1 MKPATLLLV
10 LALVLAGGIAVWFG
24 RSGSGANE
32 TTVPAAPPAQPAAQP
47 PKAQAPLETPPAER
61 TSEATQPAAPATPA
75 RSSLAE
81 QPKPEPP
88 PLNPSVIAGGL
99 DGGTPSDAG
108 ASGGTEAF
116 EAKYKGASKADLE
129 AAYKALDVLYQDNA
143 QGRVSD
149 KARAIT
155 GDALD
160 ELAREVAW
168 LKQQAFGGG

>member
-1 MKPATLLLV
+1 MKPAPLLLV
-10 LALVLAGGIAVWFG
+10 LALVLVGGLAVWFG
-24 RSGSGANE
+24 RSGSRTNE
-32 TTVPAAPPAQPAAQP
+32 TPTPAVPPAQTSEEQP
-47 PKAQAPLETPPAER
+47 KERAPLEAPPAER
-61 TSEATQPAAPATPA
+61 KPDATPPAAEAAPA

-99 DGGTPSDAG
+99 DGGMPSDAG
-108 ASGGTEAF
+108 ASGNTDAF

-143 QGRVSD
+143 QGRVDD
-149 KARAIT
+149 KSRAIT

-168 LKQQAFGGG
+168 LKQQAYGGG